1 MEHPTTRTV
10 VPAYTARLGQQQR
23 RYASAAPEPVL
34 SPDEYIPFESPS
46 GIHTAP
52 AFSNRP
58 LPKTSSLT
66 DLQPFDPSSP
76 LIVDNSLITVAPR
89 FKQFNNIG
97 GEIEEIT
104 QTLYACLQLG
114 RFERAANLM
123 RRLQTIYKPDAA
135 GLLHA
140 HNEYIR
146 ELTWKII
153 FTRDLRLLKSLQRWF
168 EVELRSRGAIPN
180 ATTFGLMI
188 QASLQE
194 ADAQKAER
202 AIRRYIHLA
211 EAGGLRDQ
219 TMNQLL
225 AILNHQELGRVTR
238 IIPAAIE
245 DINISAAEHLIKASG
260 TTMSLPL
267 DPPSKEATTPEVRP
281 LDPNTL
287 GLKTLKKSLLA
298 FSDPSASPTFD
309 GTQRT
314 EGEADRQEAFERQLK
329 IEQDTLDAAISRWQ
343 ADSEDL
349 KRLGISSAL
358 EQKSIGALMWN
369 WHQLLTP
376 LIKEEIQNAKEIDES
391 NTVKG
396 SNKDIHSF
404 GLFLQFLNAEKL
416 SAITILTCMQ
426 LLSTRG
432 DADKT
437 TTIQKVVSTVGR
449 SIHEESLAEYLK
461 NTKLHAVWRNIH
473 SSASLKTLVRKAKQ
487 KRETNLL
494 PELLD
499 RYRWSRVVEV
509 RVGAFLTSKLIDVAK
524 MDVFRDDPDK
534 GERLREFQP
543 AFIHYFRYIS
553 GKPIGMLGFNK
564 ALLEMLAMSSTKAAM
579 PRHLPMIVEPK
590 PWIGFRDGGYL
601 SSPVPV
607 VRLKGHDSQAK
618 AYTQTAIARGD
629 MAQVFAGLDVLSK
642 TPWRINRPI
651 FEVMAEAWNTGDAI
665 ANMAPENPAIELPP
679 KPIEDDVSSRYKWMM
694 ETKRLSNAKHGKKC
708 ERCFQNF
715 QLEVARAYLD
725 ETFYFP
731 HNVDFRGR
739 AYPTAPFL
747 NHMGAD
753 LCRGLLIFGRGKEL
767 GDAGLRWLKIHLSNL
782 AGFDKA
788 SFEDRLKFVDDN
800 LDNICDS
807 ARNPL
812 KGRRWWLRTEDPWQC
827 LAACM
832 ELENALESPDPRK
845 FVSHMPIHQDGS
857 CNGLQH
863 YAALGGDIIGAG
875 QVNLEPGSRPA
886 DVYTGVADIVKA
898 EIAKDAEHGLELAK
912 ILHEKVTRKVVKQ
925 TVMTNVY
932 GVTFFGATRQIRRQ
946 LEDLYP
952 DFPNTSAI
960 NYGTGSYYIAS
971 KVFRA
976 LANMF
981 KGAHDIQYWL
991 GDCAGRICRS
1001 LTLEQIET
1009 IARRAEG
1016 NSKTENQFR
1025 LTPLK
1030 SAADKKNE
1038 FEAFTS
1044 TVIWTTPLRMPVV
1057 HPYRKVADRRVS
1069 TNLQT
1074 IGIAAPSISS
1084 PVDKRRQLQAFPPN
1098 FIHSLDATHMILSA
1112 LKCTEEGLTFAAVHD
1127 SFWTHASDVDV
1138 MNGILRESFIKMH
1151 SENII
1156 GRLAAEFRARYRG
1169 SMHFASVKKYS
1180 AVGKKIQKWRLQAR
1194 LKLGFESSVPLVAE
1208 LLQERR
1214 RLSLLASKDPKER
1227 QRGKEM
1233 VTAGSIFAEI
1243 AEESDLAVEEDLK
1256 EIALGSM
1263 KSTARVAKL
1272 EANKQIEVGDAANV
1286 GDVAD
1291 ALSESGVLVE
1301 SQQPADADADA
1312 DVESNEERLQA
1323 EAEKKRDL
1331 KRKQR
1336 KEQKINLWLPISFPP
1351 VPQKGSF
1358 DVSRIGLS
1366 KYFFS

>member
-1 MEHPTTRTV
+1 M
-10 VPAYTARLGQQQR
+10 
-23 RYASAAPEPVL
+23 
-34 SPDEYIPFESPS
+34 
-46 GIHTAP
+46 
-52 AFSNRP
+52 
-58 LPKTSSLT
+58 
-66 DLQPFDPSSP
+66 
-76 LIVDNSLITVAPR
+76 
-89 FKQFNNIG
+89 
-97 GEIEEIT
+97 
-104 QTLYACLQLG
+104 
-114 RFERAANLM
+114 
-123 RRLQTIYKPDAA
+123 
-135 GLLHA
+135 
-140 HNEYIR
+140 
-146 ELTWKII
+146 
-153 FTRDLRLLKSLQRWF
+153 
-168 EVELRSRGAIPN
+168 
-180 ATTFGLMI
+180 
-188 QASLQE
+188 
-194 ADAQKAER
+194 
-202 AIRRYIHLA
+202 
-211 EAGGLRDQ
+211 
-219 TMNQLL
+219 
-225 AILNHQELGRVTR
+225 
-238 IIPAAIE
+238 
-245 DINISAAEHLIKASG
+245 
-260 TTMSLPL
+260 PL
-267 DPPSKEATTPEVRP
+267 DTPSKEETTPEVRP

-287 GLKTLKKSLLA
+287 GLKALKNSLLA
-298 FSDPSASPTFD
+298 FSDSSASPAFD
-309 GTQRT
+309 GSLRT
-314 EGEADRQEAFERQLK
+314 EGKADRQEAFERQLK

-349 KRLGISSAL
+349 KRLGINSAL

-376 LIKEEIQNAKEIDES
+376 LIKEEVQNVKDTGES
-391 NTVKG
+391 
-396 SNKDIHSF
+396 SNKDFYSYT
-404 GLFLQFLNAEKL
+404 LFLQFLKAEKL

-426 LLSTRG
+426 LLSIRG
-432 DADKT
+432 DADRT
-437 TTIQKVVSTVGR
+437 TTIQKVVSAVGR

-461 NTKLHAVWRNIH
+461 NTKIHAVWRNIH

-487 KRETNLL
+487 RRETNLL

-509 RVGAFLTSKLIDVAK
+509 RVGAFLTSKLLEIAK
-524 MDVFRDDPDK
+524 MNVFRDDPDT
-534 GERLREFQP
+534 GERLKDSQP

-590 PWIGFRDGGYL
+590 SWTGFRDGGYL
-601 SSPVPV
+601 SNSVPV
-607 VRLKGHDSQAK
+607 VRLKGHDPQAK
-618 AYTQTAIARGD
+618 AYAQTAIARGD

-665 ANMAPENPAIELPP
+665 ANMAPENPGIELPP
-679 KPIEDDVSSRYKWMM
+679 KPIEDDVSSRYKWMI
-694 ETKRLSNAKHGKKC
+694 EIKRLSNAKHGKKS

-782 AGFDKA
+782 SGFDKA
-788 SFEDRLKFVDDN
+788 SFEDRIRFVGDN
-800 LDNICDS
+800 LEYIYDS

-812 KGRRWWLRTEDPWQC
+812 KGRRWWLRAEDPWQC

-832 ELENALESPDPRK
+832 ELKSALESPDPRK

-886 DVYTGVADIVKA
+886 DVYTGVAEIVKA

-912 ILHEKVTRKVVKQ
+912 ILREKVTRKVVKQ

-932 GVTFFGATRQIRRQ
+932 GVTFYGATRQIRRQ

-952 DFPNTSAI
+952 DFPNTSAV
-960 NYGTGSYYIAS
+960 NYGSSSYYVAS
-971 KVFRA
+971 KVFKA

-1001 LTLEQIET
+1001 LTQVQIET

-1016 NSKTENQFR
+1016 KSKAENQFR

-1030 SAADKKNE
+1030 SATDKKNKE
-1038 FEAFTS
+1038 FEAFIS

-1057 HPYRKVADRRVS
+1057 HPYRKLADRRVS

-1074 IGIAAPSISS
+1074 LGIAAPSLSS

-1112 LKCTEEGLTFAAVHD
+1112 LNCTEQGLTFAAVHD
-1127 SFWTHASDVDV
+1127 SFWTHASDVDI

-1156 GRLAAEFRARYRG
+1156 GRLAAEFRARYKG
-1169 SMHFASVKKYS
+1169 SMYLASVKKHS
-1180 AVGKKIQKWRLQAR
+1180 TVGKKIQKWRLQAR
-1194 LKLGFESSVPLVAE
+1194 LKPGFESSVPLVAE

-1214 RLSLLASKDPKER
+1214 RLCLLASKDPGEKE
-1227 QRGKEM
+1227 RGKEM
-1233 VTAGSIFAEI
+1233 VTAASIFAET

-1256 EIALGSM
+1256 EMALGNM

-1272 EANKQIEVGDAANV
+1272 EANEQIEVGDAANV
-1286 GDVAD
+1286 GDVVD
-1291 ALSESGVLVE
+1291 ALSKSGARVE
-1301 SQQPADADADA
+1301 SKQPADVDE

-1323 EAEKKRDL
+1323 EAEKKGALR
-1331 KRKQR
+1331 RKQR
-1336 KEQKINLWLPISFPP
+1336 REQKINLWLPISFPP
-1351 VPQKGSF
+1351 VPKKVRAVPFPQASLPF
-1358 DVSRIGLS
+1358 LPNVSQGLLIS
-1366 KYFFS
+1366 LPGLVRCLEDWT